1 MRILNLLINYKNDI
15 APLKEDYL
23 SLQISSERNSLNL
36 SYIFLLNVNFKN
48 LIVGLHNFYVLNL
61 HVKFR
66 SNQILFTIQLINLFF
81 VHNFLLQKLEI

>member
-48 LIVGLHNFYVLNL
+48 LIVGLHNLYVLNL
-61 HVKFR
+61 YVKFR
-66 SNQILFTIQLINLFF
+66 SN
-81 VHNFLLQKLEI
+81 